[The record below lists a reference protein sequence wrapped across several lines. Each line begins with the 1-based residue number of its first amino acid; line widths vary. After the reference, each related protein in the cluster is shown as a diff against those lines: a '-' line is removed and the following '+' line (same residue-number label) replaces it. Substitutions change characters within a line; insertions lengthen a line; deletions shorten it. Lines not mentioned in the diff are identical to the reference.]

1 MASRDNQTM
10 QAIVIVLTLLVIG
23 LGVGLLLVNNAKKTA
38 QARANSAEISSKESR
53 EASNQVQNE
62 ANSYKQWMGFDEGAS
77 FESLNTDPEVTD
89 PKKFG
94 LFKQDMQ
101 KYGSTF
107 EADQLA
113 YRKILE
119 YVSDENRKMA
129 INEAAAKD
137 AVSKLKN
144 RLEAI
149 EAEKEVQIKQY
160 QQEAIKAKQDRTSE
174 GNKFKEDYTRINAE
188 KDEIAGQLSAQR
200 DKYDSMVAKHDDEM
214 KKLQDQFAQLGH
226 SNEILRSRQLD
237 PDPIAQPADGR
248 ITWVNQRYGTVWIDL
263 GDADHL
269 RPQITFSVFG
279 ANGSDPAKAAKKGS
293 IEVTRIL
300 GAHMAE
306 GRITQ
311 DDSTKPLLPGDKI
324 YSQVWDRGRKV
335 GFAITG
341 VIDFDDDGKSELNQL
356 QSIIKINN
364 GRVDA
369 ALGEDGK
376 IVGDMTVHTRYL
388 ILGKHPQDP
397 RQGAIRKGW
406 NAMSKQA
413 DTLGVETITLDEFL
427 NLMGWHPGSTL
438 VKLGAN
444 ARPDD
449 FQARPIDN
457 TTIPRTDPSRSMF
470 RKRKPRLE
478 N

>member
-1 MASRDNQTM
+1 
-10 QAIVIVLTLLVIG
+10 
-23 LGVGLLLVNNAKKTA
+23 
-38 QARANSAEISSKESR
+38 
-53 EASNQVQNE
+53 
-62 ANSYKQWMGFDEGAS
+62 
-77 FESLNTDPEVTD
+77 
-89 PKKFG
+89 
-94 LFKQDMQ
+94 
-101 KYGSTF
+101 
-107 EADQLA
+107 
-113 YRKILE
+113 
-119 YVSDENRKMA
+119 
-129 INEAAAKD
+129 
-137 AVSKLKN
+137 
-144 RLEAI
+144 
-149 EAEKEVQIKQY
+149 
-160 QQEAIKAKQDRTSE
+160 
-174 GNKFKEDYTRINAE
+174 

-214 KKLQDQFAQLGH
+214 KKLQEQFAQLGH

-279 ANGSDPAKAAKKGS
+279 ADGSDPVKAAKKGS

-388 ILGKHPQDP
+388 ILGEHPRDP